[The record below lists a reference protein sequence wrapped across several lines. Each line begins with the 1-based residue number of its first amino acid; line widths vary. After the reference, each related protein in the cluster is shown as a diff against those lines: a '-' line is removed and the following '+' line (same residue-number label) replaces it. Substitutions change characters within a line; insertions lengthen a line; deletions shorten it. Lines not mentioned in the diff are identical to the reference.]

1 MKYLFALLLLASQAL
16 AVELKL
22 PVEVKGEPA
31 AFITIRAE
39 TPGKTVRWIAL
50 DAGLNLFPVD
60 LLKDTK
66 TAVVS
71 SAKPGRYRLLA
82 VTAAGDE
89 PSDPK
94 ICTVIVGNAP
104 TPPPDNP
111 PQPDSELA
119 KTIKTAWAGETAPDK
134 SKNVKSLAALYR
146 QAPTVLDQVQTAGQ
160 LYATLRTSADAL
172 LPKDSLGKVRAAIGE
187 ELKKVL
193 PADPQIVLS
202 DMTKQMARSVFSEL
216 ATVLEAFQ

>member
-1 MKYLFALLLLASQAL
+1 M
-16 AVELKL
+16 
-22 PVEVKGEPA
+22 KGEPA
-31 AFITIRAE
+31 AFISIKAE
-39 TPGKTVRWIAL
+39 TTGKTVRWIAL
-50 DAGLNLFPVD
+50 DSGLNLFPVD

-71 SAKPGRYRLLA
+71 SAKAGRYRLLA

-94 ICTVIVGNAP
+94 ICTIIVGNAP
-104 TPPPDNP
+104 TPPPPDNPDNP
-111 PQPDSELA
+111 PNPYNELTKA
-119 KTIKTAWAGETAPDK
+119 IKTAWSGETATDK
-134 SKNVKSLAALYR
+134 SKHAKALAALYR

-172 LPKDSLGKVRAAIGE
+172 LPKDAIGKVRLAIAD

-202 DMTKQMARSVFSEL
+202 DMNKQQARSVFTEL
-216 ATVLEAFQ
+216 ATILEALP